1 MGQGDQGKQKLV
13 SGYRPVV
20 RAREGLMLGIR
31 QPLDGPI
38 FDSKQDAENWCI
50 HAMASHYD
58 RQLGMCDGKIYPFK
72 GMVDCGPP
80 PEASLL
86 EAVTRI
92 CVEVAKERRQA

>member
-1 MGQGDQGKQKLV
+1 
-13 SGYRPVV
+13 
-20 RAREGLMLGIR
+20 
-31 QPLDGPI
+31 
-38 FDSKQDAENWCI
+38 
-50 HAMASHYD
+50 MASHYD

-86 EAVTRI
+86 EAVKRI